1 MAKTKEKKETN
12 QHKKPVERKQEK
24 ENEKHEEEAFDFGG
38 IPKNV
43 DLKKNMGCGG

>member
-1 MAKTKEKKETN
+1 MAKTKEKKKTN
-12 QHKKPVERKQEK
+12 QHKKSMKLKQK
-24 ENEKHEEEAFDFGG
+24 KAVQNDQEEDFDFGG